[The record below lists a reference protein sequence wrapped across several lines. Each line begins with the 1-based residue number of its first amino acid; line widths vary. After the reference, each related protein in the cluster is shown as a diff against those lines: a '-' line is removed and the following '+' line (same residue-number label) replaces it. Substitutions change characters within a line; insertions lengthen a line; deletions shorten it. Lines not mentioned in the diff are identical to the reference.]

1 MLPGELIQ
9 SWDSDA
15 TELDIKE
22 LQVTLDILC
31 LTLPNDSETDIVVE
45 DRVKHLS
52 KVPPP
57 FSQSMPHV
65 EECDELE
72 IDKCEVNRPGGS
84 VGSAECSGSPEPQ

>member
-1 MLPGELIQ
+1 V
-9 SWDSDA
+9 
-15 TELDIKE
+15 TELDVKE

-31 LTLPNDSETDIVVE
+31 LTLPNESETDVDVIE
-45 DRVKHLS
+45 DRMKQLS
-52 KVPPP
+52 KAPPP